1 MNDELQMQPCIA
13 GGPAVLIIS
22 SFEEDHIGFSRILG
36 DCHGEPHAVRT
47 CQQGLAILR
56 DRAVSIV
63 ICERDLPD
71 GTWEDILR
79 ALDTLSDRPFLIVM
93 SRLADDHLWVE
104 VLNLGGYDVLLKPL
118 DEKEVAR
125 SIDSA
130 WRNWS
135 QRQHHRKRVMKA
147 GNVGPH

>member
-1 MNDELQMQPCIA
+1 MKDNLRMQTDVT
-13 GGPAVLIIS
+13 GGPSVLIIS
-22 SFEEDHIGFSRILG
+22 SFEEDHIRLLTILV
-36 DCHGEPHAVRT
+36 DCHCEARAVRT
-47 CQQGLAILR
+47 CQQGLAIMR
-56 DRAVSIV
+56 EQAVSIV

-71 GTWEDILR
+71 GTWRDILQ
-79 ALDTLSDRPFLIVM
+79 ALDKLCDHPCLIVT

-118 DEKEVAR
+118 DHEEVVR

-135 QRQHHRKRVMKA
+135 QRQHRQTRVMKA
-147 GNVGPH
+147 SNVGPH

>member
-1 MNDELQMQPCIA
+1 MNYLRMQPGA
-13 GGPAVLIIS
+13 TAEPAVLIIS
-22 SFEEDHIGFSRILG
+22 SFEEDHIGFSRILV
-36 DCHGEPHAVRT
+36 DCHCEAHAVRT

-56 DRAVSIV
+56 ERAVSIV

-71 GTWEDILR
+71 GTWKDILQ

-93 SRLADDHLWVE
+93 SRLADDHLWVA

-118 DEKEVAR
+118 DDKEVTR
-125 SIDSA
+125 SIASA

-147 GNVGPH
+147 SDVGPH

>member
-1 MNDELQMQPCIA
+1 MQPGIA

-36 DCHGEPHAVRT
+36 DCHCEAHAVRT

-56 DRAVSIV
+56 ERAVSIV

-71 GTWEDILR
+71 GTWKDILQ
-79 ALDTLSDRPFLIVM
+79 ALDTLSDHPFLIVM

-104 VLNLGGYDVLLKPL
+104 VLNLGGYDVLAKPL
-118 DEKEVAR
+118 DHKEVVRA
-125 SIDSA
+125 IESA

-135 QRQHHRKRVMKA
+135 QRQQHRKRVMKA
-147 GNVGPH
+147 SNAGQH

>member
-1 MNDELQMQPCIA
+1 MKDDLRTQPGVV

-36 DCHGEPHAVRT
+36 DCHCEAHAART

-56 DRAVSIV
+56 ERAVSIV

-71 GTWEDILR
+71 GTLKDILQ

-118 DEKEVAR
+118 DHKEVAR

>member
-1 MNDELQMQPCIA
+1 MKDDLRTQPGVV

-36 DCHGEPHAVRT
+36 DCHCEAHAVRT

-56 DRAVSIV
+56 ERAVSIV

-71 GTWEDILR
+71 GTWRDILQ
-79 ALDTLSDRPFLIVM
+79 ALDKLCDRPYLIVT

-104 VLNLGGYDVLLKPL
+104 VLNLGGHDVLLKPL
-118 DEKEVAR
+118 DYNEVAR
-125 SIDSA
+125 VIDSA
-130 WRNWS
+130 WRNWR

-147 GNVGPH
+147 SNVGPH